1 MSEKIIEGSQ
11 TKLGTLPILPLIAKM
26 SLPAMFSM
34 LVQALYNVVDSI
46 YVSRLGEYALS
57 AVSIVFPMQLLN
69 ISVAVGAGVGLSSL
83 ISRRLGEKRIEEA
96 QSAADHGLY
105 LCIFH
110 WVLFLLFGIFL
121 SGPFCGLFA
130 ESQNVYN
137 AASSY
142 CTICL
147 TGSLFT
153 ITACSF
159 EKIMQ
164 AGGNMM
170 APMWAMISGAVTN
183 IILDP
188 IMIFGHFGCP
198 AFGVAGAAYA
208 TVTGQIVTLIIDTLF
223 MLKAKNLPVRVK
235 FRFRKINWKSIKSIY
250 QVGLP
255 SMIMQAIG
263 SVLTVCMNAIL
274 ATFSETAIAVY
285 GVYFKLQSFIFMP
298 IFGMNNG
305 LLPIMGYNFGAK
317 NKNRF
322 MQTYKYG
329 TIIAFIIMSI
339 GCILF
344 QIFPAQFMGF
354 FQAQGDLLTVGIK
367 CLSTISWCFPIAA
380 ICIIMGTAF
389 QATGHGFYSMIVS
402 VMRQLVVI
410 VPLAYLFSK
419 IWGLMG
425 IWTAFPIAEA
435 MSLLVSIICFL
446 KLYKSEIKNMDKD
459 TYKEKSEL

>member
-1 MSEKIIEGSQ
+1 MADKIQEGSQ
-11 TKLGTLPILPLIAKM
+11 AKLGTEPILPLITKM

-69 ISVAVGAGVGLSSL
+69 VAVSVGAGVGLSSL
-83 ISRRLGEKRIEEA
+83 ISRRLGERRVEEA
-96 QSAADHGLY
+96 QSAADNGLY

-110 WVLFLLFGIFL
+110 WILFLLFGIFL

-130 ESQNVYN
+130 ETNAVYE
-137 AASSY
+137 AAKSY
-142 CTICL
+142 CKICL
-147 TGSLFT
+147 IGSFFT

-170 APMWAMISGAVTN
+170 APMWAMTAGAVTN

-188 IMIFGHFGCP
+188 IMIFGLIGCP

-208 TVTGQIVTLIIDTLF
+208 TVAGQIVTFIIDTIF
-223 MLKAKNLPVRVK
+223 MTKAKNLPVRV
-235 FRFRKINWKSIKSIY
+235 RFKMNNINWKSIKAIY

-255 SMIMQAIG
+255 SMVMQAIG
-263 SVLTVCMNAIL
+263 SVLTICMNAIL

-298 IFGMNNG
+298 VFGMNSG
-305 LLPIMGYNFGAK
+305 LMPIMGYNFGAR
-317 NKNRF
+317 NKDRF

-329 TIIAFIIMSI
+329 TIIAFIIMSL
-339 GCILF
+339 GCAAF
-344 QIFPAQFMGF
+344 QIFPAQLMGF
-354 FQAQGDLLTVGIK
+354 FNAEGDLLTVGVK
-367 CLSTISWCFPIAA
+367 CLSTVSWCFPIAS

-389 QATGHGFYSMIVS
+389 QSTGYGFYSMIVS

-410 VPLAYLFSK
+410 VPLAYFFSK

-435 MSLLVSIICFL
+435 VSLAVSLICFL
-446 KLYKSEIKNMDKD
+446 RLYKLEIKDM
-459 TYKEKSEL
+459 

>member
-1 MSEKIIEGSQ
+1 MSEKIQEGSQ
-11 TKLGTLPILPLIAKM
+11 AKLGIEPILPLIAKM

-34 LVQALYNVVDSI
+34 LVQALYNVVDSV

-57 AVSIVFPMQLLN
+57 ALSIVFPMQLL
-69 ISVAVGAGVGLSSL
+69 IVAVAVGAGVGLSSL
-83 ISRRLGEKRIEEA
+83 ISRRLGERRIQEA
-96 QSAADHGLY
+96 QSAADNGLY
-105 LCIFH
+105 LSIFH
-110 WVLFLLFGIFL
+110 WVIFLIFGIIL
-121 SGPFCGLFA
+121 SRPFCNLFA
-130 ESQNVYN
+130 ETNQVLD
-137 AASSY
+137 ASTSY

-153 ITACSF
+153 IIACSF

-170 APMWAMISGAVTN
+170 APMWAMTAGAVTN

-188 IMIFGHFGCP
+188 IMIFGLLGCP

-208 TVTGQIVTLIIDTLF
+208 TVAGQFVSFIIDIIF
-223 MLKAKNLPVRVK
+223 MNKAKGLPVRV
-235 FRFRKINWKSIKSIY
+235 RFKLEKPNWKSIKNIY

-263 SVLTVCMNAIL
+263 SVLTLCMNAIL

-298 IFGMNNG
+298 VFGMNNG
-305 LLPIMGYNFGAK
+305 LMPILGYNFGAK
-317 NKNRF
+317 NKDRF
-322 MQTYKYG
+322 IQTYKYG

-339 GCILF
+339 GCAIF
-344 QIFPAQFMGF
+344 QIFPAGLMGF
-354 FQAQGDLLTVGIK
+354 FNAEGDLLTVGIK

-380 ICIIMGTAF
+380 ICIIMGTCF
-389 QATGHGFYSMIVS
+389 QSTGHGFYSMIVS

-410 VPLAYLFSK
+410 VPLAYFFSK

-435 MSLLVSIICFL
+435 VSLTVSVICFIR
-446 KLYKSEIKNMDKD
+446 LYKAEIKPMEN
-459 TYKEKSEL
+459 KEKSEL

>member
-1 MSEKIIEGSQ
+1 MGENKMEGSQ
-11 TKLGTLPILPLIAKM
+11 VKLGTAPILPLITKM
-26 SLPAMFSM
+26 SLPAMLSM
-34 LVQALYNVVDSI
+34 LVQALYNVVDSV

-69 ISVAVGAGVGLSSL
+69 VAVSVGTAVGLSSL
-83 ISRRLGEKRIEEA
+83 ISRRLGERRTEEA

-105 LCIFH
+105 LCFFH

-130 ESQNVYN
+130 ESQNVFE
-137 AASSY
+137 AATSY

-147 TGSLFT
+147 VGSFFT
-153 ITACSF
+153 MTAASF

-188 IMIFGHFGCP
+188 IMIFGLLGCP
-198 AFGVAGAAYA
+198 ALGVSGAAYA
-208 TVTGQIVTLIIDTLF
+208 TVIGQLVTFILDNIF
-223 MLKAKNLPVRVK
+223 MMKAKGLPVRVRYK
-235 FRFRKINWKSIKSIY
+235 LHKINWRSVKDIY

-255 SMIMQAIG
+255 SMVMQAIG
-263 SVLTVCMNAIL
+263 SVLTICMNAIL

-285 GVYFKLQSFIFMP
+285 GVYFKLQSFVFMP
-298 IFGMNNG
+298 IFGMNSG
-305 LLPIMGYNFGAK
+305 LMPIMGYNFGAK
-317 NKNRF
+317 NPKRF
-322 MQTYKYG
+322 LDTYKYG
-329 TIIAFIIMSI
+329 TIIAFAIMSL
-339 GCILF
+339 GCIVF
-344 QIFPAQFMGF
+344 QIFPAQLMGLF
-354 FQAQGDLLTVGIK
+354 KAEGDLLTVGIK

-389 QATGHGFYSMIVS
+389 QATGHGVYSMIVS

-410 VPLAYLFSK
+410 VPLAYFFSK

-435 MSLLVSIICFL
+435 MSLAVSIICFIR
-446 KLYKSEIKNMDKD
+446 LYNKEIKPMKKD
-459 TYKEKSEL
+459 EL